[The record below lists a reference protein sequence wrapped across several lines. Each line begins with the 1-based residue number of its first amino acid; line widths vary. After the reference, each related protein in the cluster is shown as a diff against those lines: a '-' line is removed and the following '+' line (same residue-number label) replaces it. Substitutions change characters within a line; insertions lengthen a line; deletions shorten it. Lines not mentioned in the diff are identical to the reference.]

1 MSLFAELKRRNV
13 LRVATA
19 YTVTAWLIIQVA
31 DTVLPFFGFSDGVIR
46 NVIVL
51 LVLGFIPAVVLA
63 WIFRLTPDGIERDRG
78 FRDAATEQSATRNL
92 DRAIIAVLLL
102 GITYFAV
109 DKFLIAPQRTAD
121 READVAEQARAE
133 AVAGFFGDRSIA
145 VMPFANFSDDPAQQ
159 NFADG
164 IAEEVLNLLA
174 RIRELRVIS
183 RSSTFALRDS
193 NLEVPDIAE
202 RLDVGH
208 VLEGSVRKAGSR
220 VRVTVQLIDARSD
233 THLWS
238 HTYTEPLDDVFRIQ
252 DEIAAD
258 VAANLQIKLLKPLP
272 GSRNVDPEVRSLVK
286 QAKQLAEVRPVGVGD
301 KMYGLLSRALEI
313 DPDYV
318 PALNLMA
325 IAHEFRA
332 EEGKLSFEES
342 ERLQEEILERVQQLD
357 PDSGYLDNW
366 HAWYKAF
373 AGDFEDAAALY
384 ERALAKDLTESNHI
398 RLAGLFARRI
408 GKLDVAVRLGRVSVA
423 IDPLCYQCRWRLAE
437 SLMYVGDYGEAGQ
450 QMQRFMASATGHRDE
465 YGRILLLDDKAQ
477 EALGFL
483 DSIDRN
489 AADGWER
496 INLDA
501 VEAMARYS
509 LGETD
514 RAEVMLSD
522 LIARDYEDGRGQSYC
537 IAEAAAWMGKSDL
550 AFEKLFEMQAT
561 NFNYLQ
567 RRAFSP
573 IWRKLHSDP
582 RWLNWRTAYGL
593 SPARLD
599 AIVFDPELP
608 E

>member
-1 MSLFAELKRRNV
+1 MSLFAELRRRNV

-19 YTVTAWLIIQVA
+19 YAVTAWLIIQVA

-63 WIFRLTPDGIERDRG
+63 WIFRLTADGIERDRG
-78 FRDAATEQSATRNL
+78 SRDAATEQGATRIL

-102 GITYFAV
+102 GISYFAV
-109 DKFLIAPQRTAD
+109 DKFVIAPERTAERD
-121 READVAEQARAE
+121 ADVAEQARAE

-183 RSSTFALRDS
+183 RSSTFALRGS
-193 NLEVPDIAE
+193 KLEVPDIAK

-208 VLEGSVRKAGSR
+208 VLEGSVRKAGAK

-238 HTYTEPLDDVFRIQ
+238 HTYTETLDDVFRIQ

-258 VAANLQIKLLKPLP
+258 VATNLQIKLLKPLP
-272 GSRNVDPEVRSLVK
+272 RSRAVDPEVRSLVE
-286 QAKQLAEVRPVGVGD
+286 QAKQLAEVRPAGVGT

-325 IAHEFRA
+325 VAYFFQA
-332 EEGKLSFEES
+332 GEGLSLEES
-342 ERLQEEILERVQQLD
+342 DRLQADILARVQKLD

-366 HAWYKAF
+366 YAWDKAF

-384 ERALAKDLTESNHI
+384 DRALAKDITDSNHI
-398 RLAGLFARRI
+398 RLAGYFARRI
-408 GKLDVAVRLGRVSVA
+408 GKLDVAVRLGRLSVA
-423 IDPLCYQCRWRLAE
+423 IDPLCYQCQWRLAE
-437 SLMYVGDYGEAGQ
+437 SLMYVGDYDGARQ
-450 QMQRFMASATGHRDE
+450 QMQRYMASATGHRDD
-465 YGRILLLDDKAQ
+465 YARILLLDGKAQ
-477 EALGFL
+477 EALRFLASVDRETLDGFDVMSL
-483 DSIDRN
+483 DS
-489 AADGWER
+489 
-496 INLDA
+496 

-509 LGETD
+509 LGETE
-514 RAEVMLSD
+514 RAEALLSD
-522 LIARDYEDGRGQSYC
+522 LIARDFEDHRAQLYC
-537 IAEAAAWMGKSDL
+537 IAEAAAWMGKKDL

-573 IWRKLHSDP
+573 IWRKLHDDP
-582 RWLNWRTAYGL
+582 RWLEWRAAYGL
-593 SPARLD
+593 SQSRLD